1 LDLISVTQNSHT
13 KQIDN
18 EEEEEKEG
26 GEKDSL
32 EMKQMPLVTLVEK
45 ILTKP
50 EKPREINFENSL
62 SYRKKN

>member
-1 LDLISVTQNSHT
+1 MISVTQNSHT